1 MSFADNIKAKIKDV
15 DVEKQLT
22 ELVDEGEKLV
32 NDAVTKAGDIAHDKR
47 GDVEGWLDK
56 ATGAINEKTEGKY
69 ADKVTRVRDTLLGG
83 LDKLAQ
89 RRTSD
94 AADASDAGST
104 DPVPLPPAPPAAVKD
119 PEAPDAP
126 EDTTTGTGS

>member
-32 NDAVTKAGDIAHDKR
+32 NDAVTKAGEVAHDKR
-47 GDVEGWLDK
+47 DDVEGWLDK
-56 ATGAINEKTEGKY
+56 ATGAINDKTEGKY
-69 ADKVTRVRDTLLGG
+69 ADQVSKVRDTLLGG

-94 AADASDAGST
+94 ASAA
-104 DPVPLPPAPPAAVKD
+104 DPVAPQALTEGDAAGDGAADPVVDPAA
-119 PEAPDAP
+119 PEGPSP
-126 EDTTTGTGS
+126 TS

>member
-32 NDAVTKAGDIAHDKR
+32 QDAVTKAGDVAHDKR
-47 GDVEGWLDK
+47 DDVQGWLEK
-56 ATGAINEKTEGKY
+56 ASGAVNEKTEGKY
-69 ADKVTRVRDTLLGG
+69 ADQVTKVRDTLLGG

-89 RRTSD
+89 RRTTG
-94 AADASDAGST
+94 APAEPT
-104 DPVPLPPAPPAAVKD
+104 DPPQL
-119 PEAPDAP
+119 PEA
-126 EDTTTGTGS
+126 